1 MKVFFYLVPRETATQ
16 VHKFAGDNGETLQKT
31 KVGQRTGNVYR
42 PLISAST
49 GRLKTGLNELVDNP
63 YKDLEKEQIKSG
75 FEPYVYKK
83 EKIKLQ
89 HLLEYK
95 HGVEADYY
103 TDKAPA
109 KEVSGK
115 DDKDNTPYFQLRTTK
130 VTLTDTGMMLDT
142 DKPEDEL
149 KYYFLKASDKCAP
162 SLREAN
168 SMKHEYYIGME
179 NEDIEVEQ
187 NKAKLEDKAISSLV
201 NEEISDDYKIK
212 IVKVL
217 GLAKKDITTSKA
229 YMLLRSYVTE
239 KHKDK
244 EKRVKE
250 YLTYI
255 NGYSDPKFREKIDAQ
270 AFLADLV
277 AYRIVANVADTY
289 TWKSTN
295 INMGFNKA
303 AAVEFIL
310 DANKQE
316 HIDALEKELKER
328 QNR

>member
-16 VHKFAGDNGETLQKT
+16 VHKFTGGNGETLQKT
-31 KVGQRTGNVYR
+31 KVGQNTGNVYR
-42 PLISAST
+42 PLISVST

-63 YKDLEKEQIKSG
+63 YKDLDKEQVKSG

-83 EKIKLQ
+83 EKITLQ

-95 HGVEADYY
+95 HGVEANYY
-103 TDKAPA
+103 TDKASSDI
-109 KEVSGK
+109 VSK
-115 DDKDNTPYFQLRTTK
+115 DDKDDTPYFQLKTTK

-142 DKPEDEL
+142 AKPEDEL
-149 KYYFLKASDKCAP
+149 KYHFLKASDKCAP
-162 SLREAN
+162 SLREADV
-168 SMKHEYYIGME
+168 MKHEYYIGME
-179 NEDIEVEQ
+179 NEDVEVEQ
-187 NKAKLEDKAISSLV
+187 NKAKLEDKAIASLV

-217 GLAKKDITTSKA
+217 GLAKRDVTSSKA
-229 YMLLRSYVTE
+229 YMLLRSYVTN
-239 KHKDK
+239 KHKEK
-244 EKRVKE
+244 EKRIKE

-277 AYRIVANVADTY
+277 AYRVVANVADTY

-316 HIDALEKELKER
+316 HIDALEKELKQR